1 MAGSHFRGWIML
13 GCTFALVACG
23 VLLWSGL
30 PGYEAEA
37 STDAWEDSPLTEAT
51 ILADRI
57 MRRHSGDDLLFDV
70 EQQGE
75 LIAEIEQILSQIRD
89 AYPAMM
95 EVGVR
100 ETHQPR
106 TLLIGLKPDLFEA
119 VAGPANDQGGSAVP
133 HTGHVEFDTLNAS
146 LGLQAVEPLPRLPS
160 GPVIFHFGEHL
171 NIDAAI
177 GAYTAI
183 EGVEY
188 AEPDAFL
195 GDGSDIDIYESRGTW
210 HVIARKAWGDCP
222 SGCLYQELFFFTVKG
237 GEVDQIEGAQA
248 MHMVAFAE
256 LVAARGW

>member
-1 MAGSHFRGWIML
+1 MATSHSRDWIML
-13 GCTFALVACG
+13 GRALVLAACG

-30 PGYEAEA
+30 PGYKAEA
-37 STDAWEDSPLTEAT
+37 STGVWENSPPTEAA

-57 MRRHSGDDLLFDV
+57 TRRRSDDLLFDV
-70 EQQGE
+70 EQRGE

-95 EVGVR
+95 EIGIR

-119 VAGPANDQGGSAVP
+119 VAGPASGREGSAVP
-133 HTGHVEFDTLNAS
+133 RTGHVEFDTLNAS
-146 LGLQAVEPLPRLPS
+146 LGLQVVELFPLLPS

-177 GAYTAI
+177 RAYTAI

-188 AEPDAFL
+188 AEPDTFL
-195 GDGSDIDIYESRGTW
+195 GDGSDIDAYKSHGTW
-210 HVIARKAWGDCP
+210 HVVVRKAWGDCP
-222 SGCLYQELFFFTVKG
+222 SSCLYQELFFFTVEG
-237 GEVDQIEGAQA
+237 GEVDQIEGVQA
-248 MHMVAFAE
+248 MNMAAFAE
-256 LVAARGW
+256 LVATRGW

>member
-1 MAGSHFRGWIML
+1 MASAHFRGWIML
-13 GCTFALVACG
+13 GCAFALVACG
-23 VLLWSGL
+23 VLPWPGL
-30 PGYEAEA
+30 PGYRAEA
-37 STDAWEDSPLTEAT
+37 STGVWKDSPPTEAA

-57 MRRHSGDDLLFDV
+57 LRRRSDDLLFDV
-70 EQQGE
+70 KQRGE

-100 ETHQPR
+100 GTHQPR

-119 VAGPANDQGGSAVP
+119 VAGPTNGQEGSAVP
-133 HTGHVEFDTLNAS
+133 RTGHVGFDTLNAS
-146 LGLQAVEPLPRLPS
+146 LGLQAVELFPLLPS

-177 GAYTAI
+177 RAYTAI

-188 AEPDAFL
+188 AEPNAFL
-195 GDGSDIDIYESRGTW
+195 GDGSDIDAYKSRGTW
-210 HVIARKAWGDCP
+210 YVVVRKAWGDCP
-222 SGCLYQELFFFTVKG
+222 SGCLYQELFFFTVEG
-237 GEVDQIEGAQA
+237 GEVDQIEGTQA
-248 MHMVAFAE
+248 MNMAAFAE

>member
-1 MAGSHFRGWIML
+1 
-13 GCTFALVACG
+13 
-23 VLLWSGL
+23 
-30 PGYEAEA
+30 
-37 STDAWEDSPLTEAT
+37 
-51 ILADRI
+51 
-57 MRRHSGDDLLFDV
+57 MRRRSDDLLFEV
-70 EQQGE
+70 KQRGE

-89 AYPAMM
+89 AYPAMT
-95 EVGVR
+95 EIGVR

-106 TLLIGLKPDLFEA
+106 TLLIELKPDLFEA
-119 VAGPANDQGGSAVP
+119 VSRLTNGRGGSAVP
-133 HTGHVEFDTLNAS
+133 RTGHVEFDTLNAS
-146 LGLQAVEPLPRLPS
+146 LGLQAVELFPLLPS
-160 GPVIFHFGEHL
+160 GPVFFYFGEHL

-177 GAYTAI
+177 RAYTAI

-195 GDGSDIDIYESRGTW
+195 GDGSDIDIHKSRGTW